1 MINKPLAEAYKG
13 GISMNPGTFL
23 IAALL
28 AAAIYGI
35 VRYLRKQWKAGHGFC
50 GDCASC
56 GHCNGSC
63 QGCSG
68 CGNAAKQKNA
78 QK

>member
-1 MINKPLAEAYKG
+1 
-13 GISMNPGTFL
+13 MNPGTFL

-28 AAAIYGI
+28 AAVIYGI

-68 CGNAAKQKNA
+68 
-78 QK
+78 